1 MAYTISKRFRWIDVL
16 GAQDIKL
23 KRDLRD
29 MRFLYT
35 ALLAA
40 VLCVAVLLI
49 YLWSRLM
56 VVNIGYEISR
66 VTLERDALVEQNR
79 RLRLKFERLKSPER
93 IEAVASMEL
102 DLVHPRKEQVI
113 NLR

>member
-1 MAYTISKRFRWIDVL
+1 MAYTISRRSRWVGVL
-16 GAQDIKL
+16 GAQDVKL

-40 VLCVAVLLI
+40 VLCVAVLFV

-56 VVNIGYEISR
+56 VVNIGYDISK
-66 VTLERDALVEQNR
+66 VNLERDALVEQNR
-79 RLRLKFERLKSPER
+79 RLRLKFERLKSPDR
-93 IEAVASMEL
+93 IEAVASREF
-102 DLVHPRKEQVI
+102 DLVHPKKEQVI

>member
-1 MAYTISKRFRWIDVL
+1 ML
-16 GAQDIKL
+16 GAQDVKL

-35 ALLAA
+35 ALLA
-40 VLCVAVLLI
+40 VFLCVAVLFV

-66 VTLERDALVEQNR
+66 ADLERGALVEQNR
-79 RLRLKFERLKSPER
+79 RLRLDLERLKSPGR
-93 IEAVASMEL
+93 IEAMALREL
-102 DLVHPRKEQVI
+102 GLVHPKKEQVI

>member
-1 MAYTISKRFRWIDVL
+1 MAYTISKRSRWVGVL
-16 GAQDIKL
+16 GAQDVKL

-35 ALLAA
+35 TFLA
-40 VLCVAVLLI
+40 VFLCVAVLFV

-56 VVNIGYEISR
+56 VVNIGYDISR
-66 VTLERDALVEQNR
+66 ANLERDALVEQNK

-93 IEAVASMEL
+93 IEAMASMEL
-102 DLVHPRKEQVI
+102 DLVHPKKEQII